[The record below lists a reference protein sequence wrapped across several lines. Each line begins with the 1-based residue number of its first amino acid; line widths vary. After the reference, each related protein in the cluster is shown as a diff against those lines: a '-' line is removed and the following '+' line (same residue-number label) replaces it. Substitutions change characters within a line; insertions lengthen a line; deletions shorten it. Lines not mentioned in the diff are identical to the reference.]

1 MERPADYRQWGVEET
16 CQFLREE
23 GLAEWEDKFREHKI
37 TGTRLENITAD
48 DLEEMGIERRGDRLR
63 IWHIIKIKLW
73 KIPDQSKVFND
84 SIHGHIKLH
93 PLLVKIIDTPQ
104 FQRLRNIK
112 QLGGGYFVFP
122 GASHNRFEHS
132 IGVAYLAGQLLQN
145 LKTEQEELDIDDR
158 DILCVQIAGLCH
170 DLGHG
175 PFSHLFDGMFI
186 PKVRPDLKWK
196 HETASREM
204 FNHLVDDNGLE
215 PVMEQYGLKLPEDQT
230 FITEM
235 FAGPLDTNAAQGQT
249 WLYKGRPEDK
259 SFLYEIV
266 ANKRNGIDVDK
277 FDYFARDCHHLGIQ
291 NNFDH
296 QRFIIFARVCDV
308 DGQKHICVRD
318 KEVGNLYDMFY
329 TRISL
334 HRRAYQ
340 HRVNKIIE
348 AMITEAFVQANGHI
362 WITNTDGEEFTLS
375 TAIDNMEAYTK
386 LTDSVFDEILK
397 SSSPELAEARK
408 ILERIY
414 SRQLYKF
421 LGQTK
426 AKRLLEEGA
435 PQKKKI
441 RNDERYIDVTKE
453 IISIWKKELAQD
465 LPQTQDGLKPE
476 DFEIIKVTMNYGRRD
491 QNPVND
497 VYFYSKNDH
506 TRAFQIPQEQMSEL
520 RPTCF
525 SETLIMVYCKRTD
538 DNSLEAARNHF
549 IQWCR
554 NKGFQVGDTVGL

>member
-1 MERPADYRQWGVEET
+1 MERPADYKLWGVEKT

-23 GLAEWEDKFREHKI
+23 GLAEWEAKFREHKI

-48 DLEEMGIERRGDRLR
+48 DLEKMGIERRGDRLR

-132 IGVAYLAGQLLQN
+132 IGVACLAGQLVQN
-145 LKTEQEELDIDDR
+145 LKTEQEELNIDDR

-186 PKVRPDLKWK
+186 PKVRPRLKWK

-204 FNHLVDDNGLE
+204 FDYLVDDNDLK

-249 WLYKGRPEDK
+249 WPYKGRPEDK

-296 QRFIIFARVCDV
+296 QRFIMFARVCDV
-308 DGQKHICVRD
+308 KGQKHICVRD

-348 AMITEAFVQANGHI
+348 AMITEAFVKADEHFKIKGK
-362 WITNTDGEEFTLS
+362 DGKKFTLS
-375 TAIDNMEAYTK
+375 TAIDDMEAYTK
-386 LTDSVFDEILK
+386 LTDSVFEKILN
-397 SSSPELAEARK
+397 SSSSKLAEARK
-408 ILERIY
+408 ILEKII

-426 AKRLLEEGA
+426 AKRLPEEGA
-435 PQKKKI
+435 AQNR
-441 RNDERYIDVTKE
+441 RNDERFIDVTKE
-453 IISIWKKELAQD
+453 IISTWKRELAQA
-465 LPQTQDGLKPE
+465 LPDAQDGLKPE
-476 DFEIIKVTMNYGRRD
+476 DFEIIKVTMNYGKKD

-497 VYFYSKNDH
+497 VYFYRKNDH

-549 IQWCR
+549 LQWCSNER
-554 NKGFQVGDTVGL
+554 FQVGDTVGL

>member
-1 MERPADYRQWGVEET
+1 MERPADYRQLGVEET

-37 TGTRLENITAD
+37 TGTRLGNITAD

-73 KIPDQSKVFND
+73 KISDQSKVFND

-132 IGVAYLAGQLLQN
+132 IGVAYLAGRLLQN

-186 PKVRPDLKWK
+186 PKVRPDPWK
-196 HETASREM
+196 HETASLQM
-204 FNHLVDDNGLE
+204 FDYLVYDNGLE
-215 PVMEQYGLKLPEDQT
+215 PVMKHYGLKLPEDQT
-230 FITEM
+230 FIREM
-235 FAGPLDTNAAQGQT
+235 IAGHQETNAAQGQK

-348 AMITEAFVQANGHI
+348 AM
-362 WITNTDGEEFTLS
+362 
-375 TAIDNMEAYTK
+375 
-386 LTDSVFDEILK
+386 
-397 SSSPELAEARK
+397 
-408 ILERIY
+408 
-414 SRQLYKF
+414 
-421 LGQTK
+421 
-426 AKRLLEEGA
+426 
-435 PQKKKI
+435 
-441 RNDERYIDVTKE
+441 
-453 IISIWKKELAQD
+453 
-465 LPQTQDGLKPE
+465 
-476 DFEIIKVTMNYGRRD
+476 
-491 QNPVND
+491 
-497 VYFYSKNDH
+497 
-506 TRAFQIPQEQMSEL
+506 
-520 RPTCF
+520 
-525 SETLIMVYCKRTD
+525 
-538 DNSLEAARNHF
+538 
-549 IQWCR
+549 
-554 NKGFQVGDTVGL
+554 